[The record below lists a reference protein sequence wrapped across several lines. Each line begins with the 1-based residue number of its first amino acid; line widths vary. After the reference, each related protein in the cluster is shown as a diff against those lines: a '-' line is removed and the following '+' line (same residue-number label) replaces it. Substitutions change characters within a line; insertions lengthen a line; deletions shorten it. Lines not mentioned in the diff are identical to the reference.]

1 MCAIIVFQIK
11 QFKKLYIA
19 IKNDKYLVGK
29 RLVNYD
35 HQRQK
40 LLNQQR
46 EQRQQQQRQ
55 QQQQQQ
61 QEARAEL

>member
-1 MCAIIVFQIK
+1 V
-11 QFKKLYIA
+11 A

-40 LLNQQR
+40 LL
-46 EQRQQQQRQ
+46 
-55 QQQQQQ
+55 QQQ
-61 QEARAEL
+61 QEATQQ